1 MRIAVA
7 IVLAIGVANAQ
18 NPGNEKTNLNPG
30 LSMEICTGN
39 QQCQQGMIIQ
49 PVDLTFHLV
58 FFFKTNSV
66 TVN

>member
-18 NPGNEKTNLNPG
+18 NPGDEKVNLNPA
-30 LSMEICTGN
+30 LPMEICTGN

-49 PVDLTFHLV
+49 TTFLGIIL
-58 FFFKTNSV
+58 
-66 TVN
+66 